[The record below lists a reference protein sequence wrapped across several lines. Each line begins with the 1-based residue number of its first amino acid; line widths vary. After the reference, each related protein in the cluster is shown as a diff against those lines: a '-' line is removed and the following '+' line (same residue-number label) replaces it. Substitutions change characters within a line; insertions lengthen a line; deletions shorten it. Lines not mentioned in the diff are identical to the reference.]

1 MTIKEMEKLLEMPR
15 ANIRFY
21 EQEGLITPERK
32 ENGYRDYS
40 DEDARTL
47 ERVRLLRALGC
58 PVSEIREIKEG
69 RRALSDALRERQG
82 AFADEME
89 KAGQA
94 MEICEAICISGVK
107 FDDLDAGKYMSGDW
121 KRTEP
126 ARPIE
131 PPKET
136 PPKPSLWRRFWARML
151 DVEIYTGLWTAALCF
166 LWPSSQLSDA
176 FIWDL
181 LAVAAGDIVMLA
193 LEPVFL
199 RFFGATIGKWIL
211 GLRVCADDGG
221 RLTIR
226 QARARTAGVLWHG
239 MCLGLPV
246 AEWRVWWKRYQE
258 AGAGEPMRWEDE
270 SYIEQRGGC
279 RLRAAGYIGMRIAI
293 ATALVC
299 CMGLGRMP
307 VHRGELTPEQFAE
320 NYNRLIWAYGQE
332 ARGIDAQ
339 GNWLDLPEQENM
351 VVIVLGSSEEL
362 SGIDLDVQDGIVQGL
377 KLTMRAEAGAE
388 GTMAFLPTGQMQRA
402 AIALCTAES
411 PKWREMWLPGSGE
424 MKILRF
430 FEQLE
435 ATGRGGTAEQTDGGD
450 LLQPGESAQTQACGA
465 GLSGADPAV
474 RTHMD
479 GLGVGGWVIEY
490 TSRCS
495 GGVYAVTG
503 GDAVILPDGEG
514 GIFEMEFTVRRK

>member
-1 MTIKEMEKLLEMPR
+1 MTIREMEMLLGMTR
-15 ANIRFY
+15 ANIRYY
-21 EQEGLITPERK
+21 EQEGLIAPARL

-40 DEDARTL
+40 DEDARIL
-47 ERVRLLRALGC
+47 EKVRLLRALGC
-58 PVSEIREIKEG
+58 SVGEIREIKEG
-69 RRALSDALRERQG
+69 RRALSDALRERQD

-89 KAGQA
+89 RAGQA
-94 MEICEAICISGVK
+94 REICEAICAKGEG
-107 FDDLDAGKYMSGDW
+107 FDDLDAKKYLSGAW
-121 KRTEP
+121 KQQETP
-126 ARPIE
+126 RPIA
-131 PPKET
+131 PPAEEA
-136 PPKPSLWRRFWARML
+136 PKASLWRRFWARML
-151 DVEIYTGLWTAALCF
+151 DIEIYSALWTAALCF
-166 LWPSSQLSDA
+166 LWPASQLSDA

-181 LAVAAGDIVMLA
+181 LAIAAADIIMLA

-211 GLRVCADDGG
+211 GLRVCSDDGG

-246 AEWRVWWKRYQE
+246 AEWCVWWKRYKE
-258 AGAGEPMRWEDE
+258 AEAGEPMRWEDE
-270 SYIEQRGGC
+270 SYIEQRGGTK
-279 RLRAAGYIGMRIAI
+279 LRAAGYIGVRIAI

-320 NYNRLIWAYGQE
+320 NYNRLIWVNGQE

-351 VVIVLGSSEEL
+351 VVIVLGGDEEL

-411 PKWREMWLPGSGE
+411 PKWREMWLPGSDE

-435 ATGRGGTAEQTDGGD
+435 ATGRGEIVEQIEGPDPLPGD
-450 LLQPGESAQTQACGA
+450 PVQTH
-465 GLSGADPAV
+465 
-474 RTHMD
+474 TD
-479 GLGVGGWVIEY
+479 GLGVGGWAIEY
-490 TSRCS
+490 RSRSS